1 MIKYCQAAV
10 PSQGTLANSWTLAVP
25 WSSSLH
31 ASCQLC
37 MTENREMSIQGEF
50 LSPWMLNQF
59 WGILKYVC
67 RGVTC
72 TGKEGNSMDGESVW
86 AEQAVVVHNLQTS
99 FSEVYPHFH
108 TVIVVIKAFKEWIS
122 ALRA

>member
-1 MIKYCQAAV
+1 MLLC
-10 PSQGTLANSWTLAVP
+10 GTTFFGLLLILMRP
-25 WSSSLH
+25 PHLSL
-31 ASCQLC
+31 
-37 MTENREMSIQGEF
+37 
-50 LSPWMLNQF
+50 
-59 WGILKYVC
+59 
-67 RGVTC
+67 GVTC